1 MPMTLFRTDWYP
13 LSEQPGSNAPM
24 NRTLAAVAAISSAAL
39 ILGGCSSNNIAEE
52 ETFKPKSGTQQYD
65 SVQGIADDL
74 TAAGLPC
81 ENFTINES
89 TRYATQSATCEI
101 AGTETVLSVFTSDTD
116 QADNIKVFSTL
127 MEPKEIEYGLVA
139 GSKWMINCGDTTIND
154 NCKNIKAQLGGR
166 LINPTYI

>member
-1 MPMTLFRTDWYP
+1 
-13 LSEQPGSNAPM
+13 M

-39 ILGGCSSNNIAEE
+39 ILGGCSSNDTAEE

-65 SVQGIADDL
+65 SAQGIADDL
-74 TAAGLPC
+74 AAAGLPC

-89 TRYATQSATCEI
+89 TRYATQSATCEV

-116 QADNIKVFSTL
+116 QAENIGIFSSL
-127 MEPKEIEYGLVA
+127 MEPLKIEYGLVA

-166 LINPTYI
+166 LIKPTYI